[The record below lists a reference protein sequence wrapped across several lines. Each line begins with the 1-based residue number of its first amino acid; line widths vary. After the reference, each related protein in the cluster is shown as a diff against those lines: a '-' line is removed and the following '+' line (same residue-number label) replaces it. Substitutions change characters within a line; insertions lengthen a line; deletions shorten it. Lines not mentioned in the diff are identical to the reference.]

1 MREGYHLPSI
11 RTKDARSR
19 RNGPAGEG
27 LDVPTTLLLG
37 RRWSASGRS
46 VRHLATRLA
55 RQLAHD
61 VEVCDVEH
69 PDEPLQLLRE
79 LVVRRATRLVLL
91 PVTLDETGLSD
102 PRRADG
108 MSAALDAYPF
118 LRVHRGRPPATDDI
132 ARML

>member
-1 MREGYHLPSI
+1 MREGYHLPAM

-37 RRWSASGRS
+37 RRWAASGRS

-108 MSAALDAYPF
+108 MSAADWP
-118 LRVHRGRPPATDDI
+118 D
-132 ARML
+132 